1 MNQPHKK
8 PNPPE
13 PTLREKLEAMS
24 SDKRVQLAILLKMKE
39 SLDRNKGLSKQ

>member
-1 MNQPHKK
+1 MNQPSKK
-8 PNPPE
+8 PTPPE

-39 SLDRNKGLSKQ
+39 ALDRNQGASKQ